1 MAMPRGAIGVGPTA
15 MLRRF
20 IVEGESM
27 MPTYVPG
34 DRLLVLRIGRRP
46 RIGDVVVVVDPRTF
60 GTDAEREIVKRVTD
74 QFADGSLEVA
84 GDNLQASTD
93 SRTFGPVPKSHV
105 RGRVLRRY

>member
-1 MAMPRGAIGVGPTA
+1 

-27 MPTYVPG
+27 VPTFQPG

-46 RIGDVVVVVDPRTF
+46 RIGDAVVLVDPRTY
-60 GTDAEREIVKRVTD
+60 GSADEREVVKRVTD

-93 SRTFGPVPKSHV
+93 SRTFGPVPKSHY
-105 RGRVLRRY
+105 RGRVLRKY